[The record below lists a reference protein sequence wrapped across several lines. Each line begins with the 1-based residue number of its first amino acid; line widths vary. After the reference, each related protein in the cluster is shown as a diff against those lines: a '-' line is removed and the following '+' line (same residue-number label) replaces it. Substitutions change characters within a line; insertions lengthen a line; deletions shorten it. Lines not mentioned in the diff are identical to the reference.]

1 MRNKKEKNE
10 VKAKHKYILD
20 NTIRFFLSN
29 DNNKFGTIV
38 TNFLKGARFFPSKHS
53 RSNLLRYVFII
64 QTANFYT
71 IILLKYQD
79 ARA

>member
-53 RSNLLRYVFII
+53 RSNLLRI